1 MPIVTARS
9 EGEALPSGQLI
20 KAIYDYTADVL
31 ESKVLSFSSGDH
43 FVVIKSTKPE
53 EWLYVVSAAGRLG
66 YIPANFI
73 TIDILP
79 DKSFLSLLDTIL
91 ATLTANSTC
100 AANPPNGES
109 ADILTVRQINHA
121 KVKLSQVRSE
131 IVNRITSNNGKSQI
145 HKQSSGSLEKRASLN
160 TLDDVEST
168 RSEELEGS
176 EKDKNVQ
183 SIDGEVD
190 EEAGKSKGDAV
201 KSFTST
207 VQRQEEIDCISNHDK
222 CLSNEVVS
230 HCPQQIDPA
239 KEDTNIEEKEKV
251 KEGGAV
257 KRQIESDESVKGGS
271 NGTGS
276 KSEGH
281 EESVKGSSKECMIEK
296 DERHHRQESR
306 EGHGED
312 ECRVEHPQL
321 YSESCE
327 VERSSE
333 EKKKNEM
340 ASVAP
345 GSPKS
350 QDGDDDDRAEAS
362 LQTLE
367 QKVENKDTAEYSST
381 GKVEQADHSDAS
393 DKLNINCKQNTLLMQ
408 DDKKNTPGETDDP
421 AQVQVNSTCNATST
435 DDSIKTSTNGQV
447 RHTRSLHE
455 EDEPSP
461 PTAAATVTATNHRL
475 DLPLDKK
482 CSGGSS
488 LDTTNKSPNMQ
499 DDAIES
505 TNLTQ
510 MDDKKL
516 YSESL
521 IHQLIESVRVSSDLN
536 HNKCKKT
543 IDVILSTLIDAYPQ
557 WSDELHQLLCALH
570 ESSAVTPAT
579 NHHWL
584 NSSDMSKLQ
593 KIFATLLSVS
603 SNEQQR
609 SWPIHQDE
617 EIIHGLLVDLHK
629 LLIDANPLMTRELIA
644 SNDFDHVTMLTT
656 YFQMETRRSIRLQL
670 MRVMIQ
676 MIKLENRCIS
686 EVFLSHSGVP
696 ASLADEL
703 KCHLYDD
710 ERWSLAAKL
719 LTLVFATG
727 HKPPITIYEHINE
740 KFATFLMAVVE
751 CDFEQ
756 LLLMGPPAQAN
767 ASTLSNARPS
777 SSAGRATPLG
787 PPCELPSTELSIP
800 LVLALNL
807 HLQSS
812 FDHNF
817 ILTVLAKKQTCSQ
830 LTENLVSSL
839 NWEEDPTFDSTILS
853 SASFA
858 EDRKNAVHKL
868 LIEIL
873 TYKQTAS
880 LFYLNDTRVLM
891 DIIISHLN
899 NLEPQVAK
907 ERIACLE
914 IAQQVLK
921 NTSYLEDPPN
931 KMADLLA
938 CLNGIIAEES
948 LCQQEKTLAI
958 NVQQLIQTASK

>member
-31 ESKVLSFSSGDH
+31 ESKVLSFCNGDH
-43 FVVIKSTKPE
+43 FIVIKSTKPE

-79 DKSFLSLLDTIL
+79 DKCFLNLLDKIL
-91 ATLTANSTC
+91 ATLTANSTS
-100 AANPPNGES
+100 AANPANGAS

-121 KVKLSQVRSE
+121 KVKLSQVRGE
-131 IVNRITSNNGKSQI
+131 IVSRITANSGKSHVNK
-145 HKQSSGSLEKRASLN
+145 HKSSPLEKRASLN

-168 RSEELEGS
+168 QSEAVEES
-176 EKDKNVQ
+176 VKDKNA
-183 SIDGEVD
+183 EVNQQCNSSHSG
-190 EEAGKSKGDAV
+190 AS
-201 KSFTST
+201 
-207 VQRQEEIDCISNHDK
+207 VQRQEEIDCNSNQEK
-222 CLSNEVVS
+222 CLPNEVCHS
-230 HCPQQIDPA
+230 QETSAPM
-239 KEDTNIEEKEKV
+239 EEKGEEKTLQE
-251 KEGGAV
+251 KGGQV
-257 KRQIESDESVKGGS
+257 KRQIDCNESVKGGS
-271 NGTGS
+271 NSEAAS

-296 DERHHRQESR
+296 DAKHSHESR
-306 EGHGED
+306 EGHGD
-312 ECRVEHPQL
+312 SECRVEDRVVHPQL
-321 YSESCE
+321 LAESCAQKE
-327 VERSSE
+327 GSSE
-333 EKKKNEM
+333 IVN
-340 ASVAP
+340 AP
-345 GSPKS
+345 PAKD
-350 QDGDDDDRAEAS
+350 DGDDDDRAAPS
-362 LQTLE
+362 LETLK
-367 QKVENKDTAEYSST
+367 QKVENKDTAVYSST
-381 GKVEQADHSDAS
+381 GKVEQDDECEPC
-393 DKLNINCKQNTLLMQ
+393 DKLHINCEQNTLLNV
-408 DDKKNTPGETDDP
+408 DDIKNTPAHDP
-421 AQVQVNSTCNATST
+421 TQVQVNTTCNPLSA
-435 DDSIKTSTNGQV
+435 DDSIKASV
-447 RHTRSLHE
+447 E
-455 EDEPSP
+455 ENRQEVKGES
-461 PTAAATVTATNHRL
+461 ATNHGL
-475 DLPLDKK
+475 DLPLDTT
-482 CSGGSS
+482 CTGGGSS
-488 LDTTNKSPNMQ
+488 SPIKRTLDMQ
-499 DDAIES
+499 EDTIDS
-505 TNLTQ
+505 TNAPQ
-510 MDDKKL
+510 VDDEKMKV
-516 YSESL
+516 ESL
-521 IHQLIESVRVSSDLN
+521 IHQLIESVRVSSQLS

-543 IDVILSTLIDAYPQ
+543 IHVILSSLADAYPA
-557 WSDELHQLLCALH
+557 WSGELHVLLRELV

-584 NSSDMSKLQ
+584 KSSDMSALH
-593 KIFATLLSVS
+593 KIFTTLLSVS

-617 EIIHGLLVDLHK
+617 EVILSLLVDLNK
-629 LLIDANPLMTRELIA
+629 VLTDANPLMTRQFIA
-644 SNDFDHVTMLTT
+644 SNDFDNVTMLTT

-740 KFATFLMAVVE
+740 KFATFLVAVIE
-751 CDFEQ
+751 CDVEQ
-756 LLLMGPPAQAN
+756 LLLIGPPATVNTATVPVN
-767 ASTLSNARPS
+767 GRPS
-777 SSAGRATPLG
+777 SGAGRVTPIAP
-787 PPCELPSTELSIP
+787 PPCDLPSSEMSIP
-800 LVLALNL
+800 LLLALNL

-812 FDHNF
+812 FEHNF

-839 NWEEDPTFDSTILS
+839 NWEEDPTFDSSVLS
-853 SASFA
+853 SEAFTD
-858 EDRKNAVHKL
+858 DRKNAVHKL

-891 DIIISHLN
+891 DIVISHLN

-914 IAQQVLK
+914 IAQQVLL
-921 NTSYLEDPPN
+921 NTSYLEDKIPN
-931 KMADLLA
+931 KMNDLVA

-948 LCQQEKTLAI
+948 LCQEEKTLAV
-958 NVQQLIQTASK
+958 NVQQLIQSATK